1 MRHRSHQSPDKPPSY
16 TQECFAA
23 TSQHR
28 HLQLCSP
35 GRGRPRTP
43 GEAGDRGRQA
53 ASSSGRNPHASGT
66 PPGARTSW
74 MTSEGSCGHL
84 INITE
89 KDSKQMFSITA
100 MRAAIHELDGQCVQ
114 KNESVS
120 HSVVSNS
127 VLLHGL

>member
-1 MRHRSHQSPDKPPSY
+1 
-16 TQECFAA
+16 
-23 TSQHR
+23 
-28 HLQLCSP
+28 
-35 GRGRPRTP
+35 
-43 GEAGDRGRQA
+43 
-53 ASSSGRNPHASGT
+53 
-66 PPGARTSW
+66 